1 MKKYKLLLAFALVI
15 LSIGCNNITPEMFAG
30 PYSSKMGCYKNNEI
44 LYPYYY
50 YNFQIIPSKNNKV
63 NIIGDFGRDH
73 SNIEAFVE
81 KDHLLINDTFTRELW
96 NSKYPFFMH
105 KFTIVHEKA
114 SLAGNELR
122 IETTIKVDIIDR
134 ELIFQDSTMI
144 KTLLEPYGTEICKD
158 TVIAYRKESEVK

>member
-1 MKKYKLLLAFALVI
+1 MKKYKLLLAFAFVI
-15 LSIGCNNITPEMFAG
+15 LSIGCNSITPEM
-30 PYSSKMGCYKNNEI
+30 YSGSYSAKGGCYKNNES

-50 YNFQIIPSKNNKV
+50 YNFQIIPAKDNIV

-73 SNIEAFVE
+73 SKIEAVVE
-81 KDHLLINDTFTRELW
+81 KDYLLINDTFTIELR
-96 NSKYPFFMH
+96 NSIYPFFIH

-114 SLAGNELR
+114 TLAGNELK

-158 TVIAYRKESEVK
+158 TVIAYKKESEV